1 VQENNLNKLK
11 YNHANMREQK
21 SAGIVLFRND
31 SDKNEFL
38 LLNYPQGHWDFV
50 KGKIEQNETSHETAL
65 RETKEETGITN
76 IEFVDGFEESVEY
89 DFRFKKEDIHKKVI
103 FFLAKTNEKN
113 IKLSHEHNDYLWL
126 EYNDALKKTTFENA
140 KNVLTKAN
148 EFLSSTS

>member
-1 VQENNLNKLK
+1 MGTE
-11 YNHANMREQK
+11 K

-31 SDKNEFL
+31 SSKNEFL

-50 KGKIEQNETSHETAL
+50 KGKVEKNETPHETAI
-65 RETKEETGITN
+65 RETGEETGITN
-76 IEFVDGFEESVEY
+76 IEFIDGFEESVEY
-89 DFRFKKEDIHKKVI
+89 DFRFKKENIHKKVI
-103 FFLAKTNEKN
+103 FFLAKTDEKN

-148 EFLSSTS
+148 EFLSTAC

>member
-1 VQENNLNKLK
+1 MGTE
-11 YNHANMREQK
+11 K

-65 RETKEETGITN
+65 RETKEESGITN

-89 DFRFKKEDIHKKVI
+89 NFRFKKEDIHKKVI

-126 EYNDALKKTTFENA
+126 EYNYALKKTTFENA

-148 EFLSSTS
+148 EFLSNTS

>member
-1 VQENNLNKLK
+1 MGTE
-11 YNHANMREQK
+11 K

>member
-1 VQENNLNKLK
+1 
-11 YNHANMREQK
+11 MREQK

-76 IEFVDGFEESVEY
+76 IKFVDGFEESVEY

-148 EFLSSTS
+148 EFLLSTI

>member
-1 VQENNLNKLK
+1 
-11 YNHANMREQK
+11 MREQK

-148 EFLSSTS
+148 EFLLSTI

>member
-1 VQENNLNKLK
+1 MK
-11 YNHANMREQK
+11 EQK

-50 KGKIEQNETSHETAL
+50 KGKIERNETSHETAL
-65 RETKEETGITN
+65 RETKEETGISN
-76 IEFVDGFEESVEY
+76 IEFINGFEESVEY
-89 DFRFKKEDIHKKVI
+89 DFRFKKENIHKKVI
-103 FFLAKTNEKN
+103 FFLAKTDEKN

-126 EYNDALKKTTFENA
+126 EYSDALKKTTFENA

-148 EFLSSTS
+148 EFLSNTS

>member
-1 VQENNLNKLK
+1 
-11 YNHANMREQK
+11 MREQK

-76 IEFVDGFEESVEY
+76 IEFVDSFEESVEY
-89 DFRFKKEDIHKKVI
+89 DFRFKKENIRKKVI

-148 EFLSSTS
+148 EFLLSTI

>member
-1 VQENNLNKLK
+1 MGTE
-11 YNHANMREQK
+11 K
-21 SAGIVLFRND
+21 SAGIVLFRNN

-89 DFRFKKEDIHKKVI
+89 DFRFKKENIHKKVI

-148 EFLSSTS
+148 EFLSNTG

>member
-1 VQENNLNKLK
+1 MGSE
-11 YNHANMREQK
+11 K

-103 FFLAKTNEKN
+103 FFLAKTNEKK
-113 IKLSHEHNDYLWL
+113 ISLSHEHNDFVWL
-126 EYNDALKKTTFENA
+126 EYDDALKKTTFRNA
-140 KNVLTKAN
+140 KNVLSKAN
-148 EFLSSTS
+148 EFLLNTV

>member
-1 VQENNLNKLK
+1 MGTE
-11 YNHANMREQK
+11 K

-31 SDKNEFL
+31 SSKNEFL

-50 KGKIEQNETSHETAL
+50 KGKVEKNETPHETAI
-65 RETKEETGITN
+65 RETGEETGITN
-76 IEFVDGFEESVEY
+76 IEFIDGFEESVEY

-103 FFLAKTNEKN
+103 FFLAKTDEKN

-140 KNVLTKAN
+140 KNVLSKAN
-148 EFLSSTS
+148 EFLLNIG

>member
-1 VQENNLNKLK
+1 MGTE
-11 YNHANMREQK
+11 K

-89 DFRFKKEDIHKKVI
+89 DFRFKKENIHKKVT

>member
-1 VQENNLNKLK
+1 MK
-11 YNHANMREQK
+11 EQK
-21 SAGIVLFRND
+21 SAGIVIFRNI
-31 SDKNEFL
+31 SNKNEFL

-65 RETKEETGITN
+65 RETREETGITH
-76 IEFVDGFEESVEY
+76 IEFIDGFEESVEY
-89 DFRFKKEDIHKKVI
+89 DFRFKKENIHKKVI
-103 FFLAKTNEKN
+103 FFLAKTSEKN
-113 IKLSHEHNDYLWL
+113 IKLSHEHNDYIWL

>member
-1 VQENNLNKLK
+1 
-11 YNHANMREQK
+11 MREQK

-38 LLNYPQGHWDFV
+38 LLNYPQGHWDFI
-50 KGKIEQNETSHETAL
+50 KGKVEEGETSHVTAS

-148 EFLSSTS
+148 EFLSSIS

>member
-1 VQENNLNKLK
+1 
-11 YNHANMREQK
+11 MREQK

-31 SDKNEFL
+31 SDKNGFL

-50 KGKIEQNETSHETAL
+50 KGKVEEGETPHETAL
-65 RETKEETGITN
+65 RETKEETGISD
-76 IEFVDGFEESVEY
+76 IEFIDGFEEYVEY
-89 DFRFKKEDIHKKVI
+89 DFRFKKENIHKKVI

-148 EFLSSTS
+148 EFLSSIS